1 MKKKIILNALL
12 FMGLCFAAPQV
23 VNANTT
29 CLQVQNTDNGRQ
41 VTDTITKEIKTTDK
55 DGRTTITTIVI
66 KIYDDG
72 TVEQTTTTH
81 TYVTPNTGLSH

>member
-1 MKKKIILNALL
+1 MKNNILNVLL
-12 FMGLCFAAPQV
+12 FIGLCLAAPQV

-29 CLQVQNTDNGRQ
+29 CLQVQNADDGPQ
-41 VTDTITKEIKTTDK
+41 VTDTITKEIKTTDANGK
-55 DGRTTITTIVI
+55 TTITTIVI
-66 KIYDDG
+66 KIYDNG

>member
-1 MKKKIILNALL
+1 MKKSFLNVLL
-12 FMGLCFAAPQV
+12 FMGLCFVAPQV

-29 CLQVQNTDNGRQ
+29 CLAPQKAGDGPQ

-55 DGRTTITTIVI
+55 DGKTTITIIVI

-72 TVEQTTTTH
+72 TIVESKTTH
-81 TYVTPNTGLSH
+81 TYVVPNMGVSN

>member
-1 MKKKIILNALL
+1 MKKKILRVAL
-12 FMGLCFAAPQV
+12 FMGLCLVAPQV

-29 CLQVQNTDNGRQ
+29 CLQVQNTDEGRQ

-81 TYVTPNTGLSH
+81 TYVTPNPG

>member
-1 MKKKIILNALL
+1 MKKKILRVAL
-12 FMGLCFAAPQV
+12 FMGLCLVAPQV
-23 VNANTT
+23 VNAKTT
-29 CLQVQNTDNGRQ
+29 CLQVQNTDEGRQ

-81 TYVTPNTGLSH
+81 TYVTPNPGLSH